1 MDIIHF
7 NRKEECC
14 GCGACMSICSK
25 NAISMIGDEEGY
37 LYPEID
43 VNKCVRCGN
52 CIKVCPIKAIDNGGQ

>member
-1 MDIIHF
+1 
-7 NRKEECC
+7 
-14 GCGACMSICSK
+14 MSICSK